1 MSEQDNVGIV
11 QQAYRH
17 FKDGNLPE
25 VLNLCDENV
34 EWELPAMEGI
44 PFSGKRRGRDQ
55 VEQFF
60 TQLADAQEVLQF
72 EPREFIA
79 QGDKVV
85 TLGHYAWSVRETDRN
100 YESDWVHVFTV
111 RNGKVAQFK
120 EYTDTAAAGLAYQ
133 PREPQ

>member
-11 QQAYRH
+11 QQAYRNYM
-17 FKDGNLPE
+17 DGNLQG
-25 VLNLCDENV
+25 VLDLCDDNV
-34 EWELPAMEGI
+34 EWELPEMEGV

-60 TQLADAQEVLQF
+60 NQLAGAQEALQF

-85 TLGHYAWSVRETDRN
+85 TLGHYVWSVRDTDRN
-100 YESDWVHVFTV
+100 FEADWVHVFTV

-120 EYTDTAAAGLAYQ
+120 EYTDTAAGQQAYM